1 MATFPKERFTPS
13 FDASPELSIENH
25 KDRGKK
31 TCGFLAK
38 PLYLR
43 PDGTGVESLG
53 IEDNHQRFHVCTLW
67 EMVTSKSPLKNPVR
81 GLLFLR
87 GRNPRLRL
95 WPLQP
100 WHLPVSRA
108 NIYLLA

>member
-25 KDRGKK
+25 KDREKK
-31 TCGFLAK
+31 NCGFLAK

-67 EMVTSKSPLKNPVR
+67 EMITSKSPLKNPVR

-87 GRNPRLRL
+87 GRYP
-95 WPLQP
+95 P
-100 WHLPVSRA
+100 
-108 NIYLLA
+108 